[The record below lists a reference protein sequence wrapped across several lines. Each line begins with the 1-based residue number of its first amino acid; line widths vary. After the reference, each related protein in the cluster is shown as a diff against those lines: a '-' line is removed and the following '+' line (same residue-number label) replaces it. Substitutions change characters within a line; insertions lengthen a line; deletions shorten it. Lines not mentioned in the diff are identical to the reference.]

1 MDDGAPERRDA
12 AGLKVGRAG
21 RVVAGLDPSLPYVLA
36 GRGGDEVAAVSDFL
50 RHMSA
55 CDLGS
60 LSVRSYALALLR
72 WLRFLDA
79 AGVSWQ
85 LAQRAEVRDFVLWM
99 RAATTG
105 RARGE
110 GGPVAGSVNPRTG
123 KRYLGDHF
131 APATINHNLAVVS
144 AFYEFHREMGT
155 GPVRNP
161 VPPRGTGRVHAHHN
175 PLEPFV
181 QPQRAAYRQRVPQA
195 APRAMPDALFDE
207 LFMAMGSDRD
217 RAILAFYVSTGA
229 RPSELMGLR
238 CAQVD
243 YGEQMIA
250 VVRKGTRAV
259 QWLPASPDAF
269 VWLRLYQQRL
279 PDGQLTGDQPVWW
292 TLRRPFRAL
301 DYEAMRAVLRRANTT
316 LGTNWTLHDLRH
328 TFAVR
333 MANDPDVPLLTVQ
346 HLLGHV
352 YLATTQRYLR
362 PHLEQVIAHARDHQQ
377 RRAAG
382 QTAEPAGPGL
392 GYDGEDLAMLFG
404 WQDRPEAG
412 Q

>member
-1 MDDGAPERRDA
+1 MPGQRDA
-12 AGLKVGRAG
+12 AGLEIERAG
-21 RVVAGLDPSLPYVLA
+21 RVVAGPDPSLPYVLV
-36 GRGGDEVAAVSDFL
+36 GGSGAEVAVVSEFL
-50 RHMSA
+50 RHMTA
-55 CDLGS
+55 CDLGP
-60 LSVRSYALALLR
+60 LSVRSYALALQR
-72 WLRFLDA
+72 WLRFLAA

-85 LAQRAEVRDFVLWM
+85 QAQRAEVRDFVLWM
-99 RAATTG
+99 RSATPA
-105 RARGE
+105 RARRRDGTA
-110 GGPVAGSVNPRTG
+110 GGLNPRTG

-144 AFYEFHREMGT
+144 AFYEFCLEMGT
-155 GPVRNP
+155 GPLRNP
-161 VPPRGTGRVHAHHN
+161 VPPRGRGRVHAHHN
-175 PLEPFV
+175 PVEPFV
-181 QPQRAAYRQRVPQA
+181 QPRRAAYRQRVPQA
-195 APRAMPDALFDE
+195 EPRAIPDGLFDE
-207 LFMAMGSDRD
+207 LFAAMGSDRD

-269 VWLRLYQQRL
+269 VWLRLYQREL
-279 PDGQLTGDQPVWW
+279 PAGQLTGDQPLWW
-292 TLRRPFRAL
+292 TLRRPFRSL
-301 DYEAMRAVLRRANTT
+301 DYEAMRAVLRRANAV

-352 YLATTQRYLR
+352 HLATTQRYLR
-362 PHLEQVIAHARDHQQ
+362 PHLEQVIAHAREHQ
-377 RRAAG
+377 RRQAG
-382 QTAEPAGPGL
+382 GEAAEPAGPAL
-392 GYDGEDLAMLFG
+392 GYDDGDLAALFG
-404 WQDRPEAG
+404 WRVPGQAG